1 MRPLNIL
8 FTGSGRSGS
17 WQIRG
22 AQLGAAVGATVLP
35 MAVDVDDFDLVV
47 VVKRIPP
54 ELLQRL
60 HKAGAKF
67 VWDIV
72 DAWPQPVGN
81 AWSREEA
88 LHWLRRELER
98 VRPFA
103 VVAATRAMAEDVRSV
118 SPDLLVFSLPHHA
131 RPGISLNPVRTEIAA
146 IGYEGGE
153 AYIAGWR
160 GAIERE
166 CDARGWRFVLNPASL
181 AELDVVLALRDATG
195 YAPRHWKSN
204 VKLANAQASA
214 TPFIG
219 VAERGYTETAL
230 VGCERFVETPRELAV
245 ALDALRPHNE
255 RSRVSSWMR
264 AVAPLLPAVA
274 GDYKLWLAECAKTA
288 QRS

>member
-1 MRPLNIL
+1 MRPLNLL

-35 MAVDVDDFDLVV
+35 MAVDVDAFDLVV
-47 VVKRIPP
+47 VVKRVPP

-60 HKAGAKF
+60 HKAGQKF

-88 LHWLRRELER
+88 LAWLRQELAR

-103 VVAATRAMAEDVRSV
+103 VVAATRAMAEDVRAIA
-118 SPDLLVFSLPHHA
+118 PDVHAFALPHHA
-131 RPGISLNPVRTEIAA
+131 RPGIALNPLRADVATV
-146 IGYEGGE
+146 GYEGGE
-153 AYIAGWR
+153 AYISVWR
-160 GAIERE
+160 KDVERE
-166 CDARGWRFVLNPASL
+166 CAARGWRFVVNPVSL
-181 AELDVVLALRDATG
+181 SDLDIVLALRDATG

-204 VKLANAQASA
+204 VKLANAQSSG

-219 VAERGYTETAL
+219 VDERGYTETAV
-230 VGCERFVETPRELAV
+230 VGCERIVKTPRELAA
-245 ALDALRPHNE
+245 ALDALRPLAE
-255 RSRVSSWMR
+255 RTRVSSWMR
-264 AVAPLLPAVA
+264 AIAPLLPAVA
-274 GDYKLWLAECAKTA
+274 NDYKLWLAECAKMA